1 MGLTPDLGCLAMP
14 VLKANH
20 RVIKAA
26 KPIDGKRTRY
36 RIEGIEGLWLDV
48 GASGK
53 AYWYVRYQPGGRAA
67 RTERW
72 YRVGSLQSVSLG
84 DASQKARD
92 ILTAAYAKE
101 RDPHVER
108 KAKRSETMTLADLYG
123 EWHDRHA
130 TSLARVATDESIWQ
144 THVKNSLGRERLG
157 ALRRAEIGKLRD
169 RVAKSGGPIASNNV
183 LVLVNRVLN
192 WGVDEGLLEFNPAAR
207 LRKVG
212 EVKPRERV
220 LTHLDIPKF
229 WAALDAADEM
239 TGEHMAKGEKGRML
253 SPATRS
259 VLRLMLLTGQRRT
272 EIAEAEKTELQLHGS
287 EPVWT
292 IPGERTK
299 NGLLHR
305 VPLCPMACAE
315 FNKAAAESPRES
327 RYVFPSPVGTDD
339 VPILASAV
347 TRAMA
352 RLVDELKISR
362 VSPHDLRRTVG
373 TEMARLGLPGHV
385 RSLVLNHSP
394 MSRGITDAVYNR
406 YAYDKEKREALNT
419 WEVELRRLLS
429 ASSPCMLEAAE

>member
-1 MGLTPDLGCLAMP
+1 MP

-26 KPIDGKRTRY
+26 KPINGKRTRY
-36 RIEGIEGLWLDV
+36 RIDGTEGLWLDV
-48 GASGK
+48 SATGK
-53 AYWYVRYQPGGRAA
+53 AYWYVRYQPGGRGT

-92 ILTAAYAKE
+92 ILTAAYANE

-108 KAKRSETMTLADLYG
+108 KAKRSQTMTLGDLYDD
-123 EWHDRHA
+123 WHDRHA
-130 TSLARVATDESIWQ
+130 SNLARVATDESIWE
-144 THVKNSLGRERLG
+144 THIKKGLGRQRLSG
-157 ALRRAEIGKLRD
+157 LKRAEIGKLRD
-169 RVAKSGGPIASNNV
+169 KVVKTGGPIASNNV
-183 LVLVNRVLN
+183 LILINRVLN

-220 LTHLDIPKF
+220 LADADIPKF
-229 WAALDAADEM
+229 WAALDAMEAM
-239 TGEHMAKGEKGRML
+239 SGEHMAKGQKGRML

-259 VLRLMLLTGQRRT
+259 ALRLMLLTGQRRT
-272 EIAEAEKTELQLHGS
+272 EVVEAEKAELQLEGDN
-287 EPVWT
+287 PVWM

-315 FNKAAAESPRES
+315 FRKALAASPEKS
-327 RYVFPSPVGTDD
+327 PFVFPSPEDSRI
-339 VPILASAV
+339 PISAAAI

-352 RLVDELKISR
+352 RLVDELKIGR

-373 TEMARLGLPGHV
+373 TQLAKLGLPTHV
-385 RSLVLNHSP
+385 RSLVLNHSAI
-394 MSRGITDAVYNR
+394 SRSITDAVYNR
-406 YAYDKEKREALNT
+406 YAYDKEKREALGA
-419 WEVELRRLLS
+419 WERELKQLLS
-429 ASSPCMLEAAE
+429 PAPSVSEAAE

>member
-1 MGLTPDLGCLAMP
+1 MP

-26 KPIDGKRTRY
+26 KPINGKRTRY
-36 RIEGIEGLWLDV
+36 RIEGVEGLWLDV
-48 GASGK
+48 SATGK
-53 AYWYVRYQPGGRAA
+53 AYWYVRYQPGGRSI
-67 RTERW
+67 RQERW
-72 YRVGSLQSVSLG
+72 YRVGALQSVSLA

-92 ILTAAYAKE
+92 ILTAAYANE

-108 KAKRSETMTLADLYG
+108 KAKRSETMTLGDLYTD
-123 EWHDRHA
+123 WHDRHA
-130 TSLARVATDESIWQ
+130 ANLARVATDESIWE
-144 THVKNSLGRERLG
+144 THIKNGLGRQRLT
-157 ALRRAEIGKLRD
+157 ALKRAEIGKLRD
-169 RVAKSGGPIASNNV
+169 KVVKTGGPIASNNV
-183 LVLVNRVLN
+183 LILINRVLN

-220 LTHLDIPKF
+220 LVDADIPKF
-229 WAALDAADEM
+229 WGALEAMDVM

-272 EIAEAEKTELQLHGS
+272 EVVEAEKAELQLEGDD
-287 EPVWT
+287 PVWT

-305 VPLCPMACAE
+305 LPLCPMAAAE
-315 FNKAAAESPRES
+315 FRRAVKAAPKGSPF
-327 RYVFPSPVGTDD
+327 VFPSPEDSKS
-339 VPILASAV
+339 PISAAAV

-352 RLVDELKISR
+352 RLVAELKISQ

-373 TEMARLGLPGHV
+373 TQMAKLGLPTHV
-385 RSLVLNHSP
+385 RSLVLNHSAI
-394 MSRGITDAVYNR
+394 SRSITDAVYNR
-406 YAYDKEKREALNT
+406 YAYDKEKREALNL
-419 WEVELRRLLS
+419 WEHALAAIILRDANSRDVSKLV
-429 ASSPCMLEAAE
+429 A